1 MGTKEETAG
10 VIEAGVCVRQI
21 EYEPLHSQ
29 ALFHDCHAKFKGFSG
44 PVGSGKSLAL
54 VQESIR
60 LSVVNGG
67 LLGLI
72 GAPTYAML
80 RDVTQRAIF
89 EELERSSIPFVF
101 KKQENLL
108 ALNDLGSE
116 IIFRS
121 LDNPERLRGTNLA
134 WMGIDE
140 LTYCREEAWLRLQ
153 ARLRHPLATE
163 LCGFGVWT
171 PNGFDWVYDR
181 FIGPEALSGYEAIL
195 AKPRENINLPT
206 GFYDTLLHSYD
217 SKFAAQEV
225 EGQYLSQTSGR
236 VYYAF
241 DRSVHIQP
249 RHYSPYLQLCWTLDF
264 NVNPMA
270 SAICQIEDT
279 TSREMAMMGRRS
291 AMLHVLDEIILPDSN
306 TESACAAFAERV
318 APWIA
323 RQGKVSLKVF
333 GDAAGAARSTAGK
346 SDWQIIR
353 EFFRRANEFQ
363 VSYHVPSANPKVRDR
378 VNAMNSKL
386 RNANGFVGM
395 LVDPKCKHLVKDLEQ
410 VTWETDGNG
419 NATGDIDKSNKA
431 LTHISDAQGYLVE
444 SEFGVKQMGGE
455 RSTVLF

>member
-1 MGTKEETAG
+1 MSTEIKREIQYA
-10 VIEAGVCVRQI
+10 
-21 EYEPLHSQ
+21 PLHSQ
-29 ALFHDCHAKFKGFSG
+29 GLFHDSTARFKGFSG
-44 PVGSGKSLAL
+44 PVGSGKSMAL
-54 VQESIR
+54 VQEAIH

-89 EELERSSIPFVF
+89 EELERSGIPFDF
-101 KKQENLL
+101 RKQENILT
-108 ALNDLGSE
+108 LNDLGSE

-140 LTYCREEAWLRLQ
+140 LTYCHEEAWLRLQ
-153 ARLRHPLATE
+153 ARLRHPLATH

-195 AKPRENINLPT
+195 ARPRENINLPG
-206 GFYDTLLHSYD
+206 GFYETLLHSYD
-217 SKFAAQEV
+217 AKFAAQEV

-241 DRSVHIQP
+241 DRALHIQP
-249 RHYSPYLQLCWTLDF
+249 RHYSQHLQLCWTLDF

-279 TSREMAMMGRRS
+279 TSREMAMLGRRS

-323 RQGKVSLKVF
+323 RQGNVSLKLF
-333 GDAAGAARSTAGK
+333 GDPAGAARSTAGK

-363 VSYHVPSANPKVRDR
+363 VSYHVPAAHPAVRDR

-386 RNANGFVGM
+386 QNANGFIGM
-395 LVDPKCKHLVKDLEQ
+395 LIDPKCKHLVKDLEQ
-410 VTWETDGNG
+410 VTWKADAHG
-419 NATGDIDKSNKA
+419 NATGEIDKSNKV
-431 LTHISDAQGYLVE
+431 LTHISDALGYLVAEEYGLRE
-444 SEFGVKQMGGE
+444 SGGP
-455 RSTVLF
+455 RSRVLF